1 MKVECALSDPFN
13 IVPKNN
19 KRLAFMKI
27 NSIIN
32 RYIFRELIPPFFL
45 SLFFLSLIFLLAQI
59 LEITNLVVN
68 YKVSLKSVFFLILFS
83 MPDFLKFTI
92 PMSVMIAVL
101 LTFLRMASDKE
112 IIAIKA
118 GGGSIY
124 HLLIPTFVFCLIG
137 FAVTYLLSVY
147 GLSWSKESYRKIL
160 TDIATQG
167 VDAAIKE
174 RVFNDSI
181 KDIVFYVNKVD
192 VKNKML
198 YDVFIEDIR
207 DSQNKSTVVAPRGK
221 RYIRSGSNNEF
232 IMRLFNGTIF
242 RVNAEQQSVNTIKFD
257 TYDVIIPLE
266 SAQVRT
272 KTPGKGRDEMSVADL
287 KAFISDK
294 SNSSEQR
301 NAAIMEL
308 QEKYSIPFACFTLGL
323 LSMGL
328 GLKSAFSKT
337 TSGLGLGLTC
347 FLIYYAIM
355 GFGWS
360 GGKTGVIPPAIGMWL
375 PNIVMGVFGLFIF
388 CRVAD
393 EKPVGFEF
401 IGDYLRTFV
410 YRLNEKKTR

>member
-1 MKVECALSDPFN
+1 M
-13 IVPKNN
+13 
-19 KRLAFMKI
+19 RI
-27 NSIIN
+27 NTIIN
-32 RYIFRELIPPFFL
+32 RYIFKELVPPFFIN
-45 SLFFLSLIFLLAQI
+45 LFFLSLIFLLAQI

-68 YKVSLKSVFFLILFS
+68 YKVSLKSVFLLIVFS

-92 PMSVMIAVL
+92 PMSVMMAIL
-101 LTFLRMASDKE
+101 LTYLRMASDKE

-124 HLLIPTFVFCLIG
+124 HLLIPTFLFCFMG
-137 FAVTYLLSVY
+137 FIVTYILSVY

-192 VKNKML
+192 VKDKML
-198 YDVFIEDIR
+198 FDVFIEDGR
-207 DSQNKSTVVAPRGK
+207 DITNKSTVVAPRGK
-221 RYIRSGSNNEF
+221 RYISPGMNNEF

-242 RVNAEQQSVNTIKFD
+242 RVNSEQKTVNTIKFD

-266 SAQVRT
+266 NTSIRS
-272 KTPGKGRDEMSVADL
+272 KTPGKGRDEMSVEDL
-287 KAFISDK
+287 KAFISDQ
-294 SNSSEQR
+294 SNGREQI

-328 GLKSAFSKT
+328 GLKSAFAKKT
-337 TSGLGLGLTC
+337 TGLGLGLSC
-347 FLIYYAIM
+347 FLLYYAIM

-360 GGKTGVIPPAIGMWL
+360 GGKTGVIPPITGMWL
-375 PNIVMGVFGLFIF
+375 PNIIMGVLGIYIF
-388 CRVAD
+388 LRVAD

-401 IGDYLRTFV
+401 IGDYVRTFF
-410 YRLNEKKTR
+410 YRLREKNK